1 LLSVT
6 KRIVITKRIVMKHDE
21 GSCFKAKLAI
31 RDTLDVVGGKWKLVL
46 ISVLFNG
53 KKRFNELTREAGIS
67 PRILSKELQELE
79 MNGLVTRQVMDTKP
93 VTVQYE
99 LTEYTTTLYE
109 VLSAMEKWG
118 LQHREKVTSNN
129 V

>member
-1 LLSVT
+1 
-6 KRIVITKRIVMKHDE
+6 MDQHDA

-46 ISVLFNG
+46 ISVLVNG
-53 KKRFNELTREAGIS
+53 KKGFNELAREAGIS

-79 MNGLVTRQVMDTKP
+79 MNGLVTRQVRDTKP

-99 LTEYTTTLYE
+99 LTQYSTTLFE
-109 VLSAMEKWG
+109 VLYAMEKWG
-118 LQHREKVTSNN
+118 FQHRAKVTSKI
-129 V
+129 